1 MEILPIEMR
10 HMNKFLKDIV
20 DNRTNVLETLEIEFL
35 FCYNDIG
42 DKMETYIKGNFR
54 KSIYKSDK
62 GYVIGTF
69 KVRETNDEGMLDY
82 VNRTVT
88 FTGYFYDLNEDDT
101 YIFYG
106 EGVKH
111 PRYGFQFQVSSYE
124 AVKPT
129 DKEGIIEFLA
139 SDLFPGIGEK
149 FAQTIVEILG
159 EEALDRILKEPE
171 CLNLV
176 PKLSQKKALK
186 IVNTL
191 KRYEESHQIIVYL
204 NDLGFNMKEALSI
217 YNYYKSSTIKVT
229 EENIYRIT
237 YDLSDISFSKVD
249 SAALKLKLG
258 LDDDRRLEALIFYVM
273 NKMIYQNGDSYLEK
287 EKIKNGVRSFSKI
300 NIDDDKLTLLLNKL
314 YEEDRI
320 YIDNDDYYLRDI
332 WLAEDFIVNSLYN
345 MVNKENTIS
354 NVDKYLNEL
363 EDIQNI
369 KYNDKQIEAVKKAM
383 SNNFLIITGGPGTG
397 KTTIINAIANVYGR
411 INKLDYDELTS
422 ELVLLAPTGRASK
435 RMSESTEL
443 PASTIHRFLKW
454 NKDTMEFMVNEDNKS
469 NAKIV
474 IVDEASMIDINL
486 FYSLL
491 KGLKSNVKMILV
503 GDYNQLPSV
512 GPGSLLK
519 DFILSDCIDVVH
531 LDLLYRQD
539 EDSYINTLALEI
551 KDGEI
556 GENFLNTYSDYT
568 FLKCSGQYIKKNLK
582 NICQQILEKGYD
594 YKRVQLLAPMYKGE
608 NGIDLLNKEL
618 QEIFNPPSES
628 KREIKYGDVIFREND
643 KILQLVNMPDDN
655 IYNGDIGVIK
665 YIKYGNTS
673 KSGKNEIYVDFD
685 GNLVKYTTK
694 DFASIKHGFIIS
706 IHKSQGSEFEIV
718 IMPIT
723 RAYNRMLY
731 KKLVYTAVTRAKRRL
746 IIIGEPD
753 AFLTSVYNNNEY
765 ARNSKLLDK
774 LRYKFE
780 NS

>member
-1 MEILPIEMR
+1 MA
-10 HMNKFLKDIV
+10 
-20 DNRTNVLETLEIEFL
+20 
-35 FCYNDIG
+35 
-42 DKMETYIKGNFR
+42 TYIKGNYR
-54 KSIYKSDK
+54 RSIYKSDK
-62 GYVIGTF
+62 GYVIGLF
-69 KVRETNDEGMLDY
+69 KVRETNDENAEDY
-82 VNRTVT
+82 INKTVT

-106 EGVKH
+106 DWVKH
-111 PRYGFQFQVSSYE
+111 PRYGFQFQVSNYE
-124 AVKPT
+124 KVKPT
-129 DKEGIIEFLA
+129 DKEGVVEFLS

-149 FAQTIVEILG
+149 LAKSIVDVLG
-159 EEALDRILKEPE
+159 DNVLDRILKEPE

-176 PKLSQKKALK
+176 PKLTQKKALK

-191 KRYEESHQIIVYL
+191 KKYEESHQIIVYL
-204 NDLGFNMKEALSI
+204 NELGFNMREALSI
-217 YNYYKSSTIKVT
+217 YNYYRSSTIKEIEKNV
-229 EENIYRIT
+229 YRIT
-237 YDLSDISFSKVD
+237 YDLNDITFDKVD
-249 SAALKLKLG
+249 KAAFNLNISK
-258 LDDDRRLEALIFYVM
+258 DDDRRLEALIFYVM
-273 NKMIYQNGDSYLEK
+273 KKMIYQNGDSYLEK
-287 EKIKNGVRSFSKI
+287 EKIKYGIKGVFDI
-300 NIDDDKLTLLLNKL
+300 EIDDDKLNLLFEKL
-314 YEEDRI
+314 SSLDMI
-320 YIDNDDYYLRDI
+320 YIDGDDYYLKDI
-332 WLAEDFIVNSLYN
+332 WEAEDFIVNSLYN
-345 MVNKENTIS
+345 MVNKGRTSININEL
-354 NVDKYLNEL
+354 LNEL
-363 EDIQNI
+363 EEVYNI
-369 KYNDKQIEAVKKAM
+369 KYNDKQREAVTKAIE
-383 SNNFLIITGGPGTG
+383 NNFLIITGGPGTG
-397 KTTIINAIANVYGR
+397 KTTIINAIASIYGR
-411 INKLDYDELTS
+411 INKLDYDELTRD
-422 ELVLLAPTGRASK
+422 LVLLAPTGRASK
-435 RMSESTEL
+435 RMSESTGM
-443 PASTIHRFLKW
+443 PAYTIHRFLKW
-454 NKDTMEFMVNEDNKS
+454 NKDTMEFMINEDNKS
-469 NAKIV
+469 DVKLV

-491 KGLKSNVKMILV
+491 KGLKSNVKMVLV

-556 GENFLNTYSDYT
+556 SENFLNTYSDYT
-568 FLKCSGQYIKKNLK
+568 FLKCSSQYIKKNLK
-582 NICQQILEKGYD
+582 NICMQILEKGYD

-618 QEIFNPPSES
+618 QDIFNPADGI

-655 IYNGDIGVIK
+655 IFNGDIGIIK

-694 DFASIKHGFIIS
+694 DFSSIKHGFIIS

-731 KKLVYTAVTRAKRRL
+731 KKLIYTGITRAKRRL
-746 IIIGEPD
+746 IMIGEPD
-753 AFLTSVYNNNEY
+753 AFVTAVYNNNEY
-765 ARNSKLLDK
+765 MRNSKLLDK
-774 LRYKFE
+774 IRYKFE

>member
-1 MEILPIEMR
+1 MR
-10 HMNKFLKDIV
+10 QIKENI
-20 DNRTNVLETLEIEFL
+20 NRTNVLETLEIEFL

-54 KSIYKSDK
+54 RSIYKSEK
-62 GYVIGTF
+62 GYVIGLF
-69 KVRETNDEGMLDY
+69 KVRETNSEALEDY
-82 VNRTVT
+82 INRTIT

-106 EGVKH
+106 EGAHH
-111 PRYGFQFQVSSYE
+111 PRYGFQFQVSNYE
-124 AVKPT
+124 KVKPT
-129 DKEGIIEFLA
+129 DKEGVVEFLS

-149 FAQTIVEILG
+149 LAKSIVDILG
-159 EEALDRILKEPE
+159 GDALDRILKEPE
-171 CLNLV
+171 CLNLI
-176 PKLSQKKALK
+176 PKLTGKKADK
-186 IVNTL
+186 IVHTL
-191 KRYEESHQIIVYL
+191 KQYEESHQTIVYL
-204 NDLGFNMKEALSI
+204 NELGFNMREALSI
-217 YNYYKSSTIKVT
+217 YNYYKSSTIKVA
-229 EENIYRIT
+229 ENNIFRIT
-237 YDLSDISFSKVD
+237 YDLDDIAFSKVD
-249 SAALKLKLG
+249 SAALKLNI
-258 LDDDRRLEALIFYVM
+258 DPSDDRRLEAITFYVM
-273 NKMIYQNGDSYLEK
+273 KKMVYQNGDSFLEK
-287 EKIKNGVRSFSKI
+287 DKIKNGVRSFSGLE
-300 NIDDDKLTLLLNKL
+300 IDDKISEILNKL
-314 YEEDRI
+314 CEEDRI
-320 YIDNDDYYLRDI
+320 YIDGEDYYLRDI

-345 MVNKENTIS
+345 MVNKEKKVNNNI
-354 NVDKYLNEL
+354 DELLNEL
-363 EDIQNI
+363 EDIYNI
-369 KYNDKQIEAVKKAM
+369 KYNDKQRDAVKKAL

-397 KTTIINAIANVYGR
+397 KTTIIKAIVELYGR
-411 INKLDYDELTS
+411 INKLDYDELTDS
-422 ELVLLAPTGRASK
+422 LALLAPTGRASK
-435 RMSESTEL
+435 RMSESTGL

-469 NAKIV
+469 NVKVV

-512 GPGSLLK
+512 GPGSLLR
-519 DFILSDCIDVVH
+519 DFILSDCMDVVH

-551 KDGEI
+551 KNGEV

-568 FLKCSGQYIKKNLK
+568 FLKCSSQYIKKNLK
-582 NICQQILEKGYD
+582 NLCMQILEKGYD

-618 QEIFNPPSES
+618 QEIFNPADGI

-655 IYNGDIGVIK
+655 IFNGDIGIIK

-694 DFASIKHGFIIS
+694 DFSSIKHGFIIS
-706 IHKSQGSEFEIV
+706 IHKSQGSEFELV

-731 KKLVYTAVTRAKRRL
+731 KKLVYTGITRAKRKL

-753 AFLTSVYNNNEY
+753 AFITSVYNDNEY
-765 ARNSKLLDK
+765 IRNSKLLDK
-774 LRYKFE
+774 IRYKFE

>member
-1 MEILPIEMR
+1 
-10 HMNKFLKDIV
+10 
-20 DNRTNVLETLEIEFL
+20 
-35 FCYNDIG
+35 
-42 DKMETYIKGNFR
+42 METYIKGNFR
-54 KSIYKSDK
+54 KTIYKSDK

-69 KVRETNDEGMLDY
+69 KVRDTNDELMSDY
-82 VNRTVT
+82 INRTVT

-101 YIFYG
+101 YVFYG
-106 EGVKH
+106 EGIKH

-129 DKEGIIEFLA
+129 DKEGIVEFLS

-149 FAQTIVEILG
+149 LAQTIVDVLG
-159 EEALDRILKEPE
+159 EDALDRILKEPE

-176 PKLSQKKALK
+176 PKLSSRKALK
-186 IVNTL
+186 IVSTL

-204 NDLGFNMKEALSI
+204 NELGFNMKEALSI
-217 YNYYKSSTIKVT
+217 YNYYKSSTIKVV
-229 EENIYRIT
+229 EDNIYRLT
-237 YDLSDISFSKVD
+237 YDLNDVSFSKVD
-249 SAALKLKLG
+249 SAAFKLN
-258 LDDDRRLEALIFYVM
+258 LDPYDDRRLEALIFHVM
-273 NKMIYQNGDSYLEK
+273 KNITYQNGDSYLSK
-287 EKIKNGVRSFSKI
+287 DVIKNGFRNFSKLD
-300 NIDDDKLTLLLNKL
+300 IDDDKVSELLDKL
-314 YEEDRI
+314 CNEDKI
-320 YIDNDDYYLRDI
+320 YIDNDDYYLKDL
-332 WLAEDFIVNSLYN
+332 WLQEDFIVNSLYN
-345 MVNKENTIS
+345 MVNKEHYNNDIDS
-354 NVDKYLNEL
+354 YLNEL

-369 KYNDKQIEAVKKAM
+369 KYNDQQRDAVRKAL

-397 KTTIINAIANVYGR
+397 KTTIINAISNIYARV
-411 INKLDYDELTS
+411 NKLDYDELTS
-422 ELVLLAPTGRASK
+422 ELFLLAPTGRASK

-469 NAKIV
+469 DAKMV

-539 EDSYINTLALEI
+539 ENSYINTLALEI
-551 KDGEI
+551 KDGDI
-556 GENFLNTYSDYT
+556 SENFLNTYSDYT
-568 FLKCSGQYIKKNLK
+568 FLKCSSQYIRKNLK
-582 NICQQILEKGYD
+582 NICMQIIEKGYD
-594 YKRVQLLAPMYKGE
+594 YKKLQLLAPMYKGE
-608 NGIDLLNKEL
+608 NGIDLLNKDL
-618 QEIFNPPSES
+618 QEIFNPASET

-643 KILQLVNMPDDN
+643 KILQLVNRPDDN
-655 IYNGDIGVIK
+655 IFNGDIGIIK

-673 KSGKNEIYVDFD
+673 KSGKNEIYIDFD

-694 DFASIKHGFIIS
+694 DFVSIKHAFIIS

-718 IMPIT
+718 VMPVT

-731 KKLVYTAVTRAKRRL
+731 KKLIYTGVTRAKRRL

-753 AFLTSVYNNNEY
+753 AFLAAVYNNNEY
-765 ARNSKLLDK
+765 VRNSKLLDK
-774 LRYKFE
+774 IRYKFE